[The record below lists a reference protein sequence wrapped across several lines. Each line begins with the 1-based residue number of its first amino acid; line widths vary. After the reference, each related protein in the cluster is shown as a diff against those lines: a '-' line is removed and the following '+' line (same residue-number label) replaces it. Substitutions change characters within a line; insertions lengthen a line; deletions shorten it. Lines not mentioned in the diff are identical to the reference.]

1 MAGHSHWARIK
12 RKKGANDVKK
22 GKIFSMISK
31 QITTC
36 ARQKGGDPDM
46 NPTLRDILEKA
57 RAENMT
63 RDVIERAIK
72 KGTGDLSGPVAEEI
86 IYEGYGPA
94 GVAFLVEC
102 FTDNKNRSAAD
113 VRRIFERGGGSLGS
127 SGSVAWNFDVF
138 GVAVVPAE
146 GVDEEQLFDL
156 VVGAGA
162 EDLKNHGDFFEVLAL
177 PENFQPVREALA
189 GADIAPE
196 SAELSRLPKTTVE
209 LDLKDARKVLKL
221 VDKFEEHDDVA
232 KVVANFEIP
241 DELLAELA
249 E

>member
-22 GKIFSMISK
+22 GKILSLISK

-36 ARQKGGDPDM
+36 TRQGGGDPDM
-46 NPTLRDILEKA
+46 NPALRVVLDKA
-57 RAENMT
+57 RAANMT

-72 KGTGDLSGPVAEEI
+72 KGTGELAGEMPEEI

-94 GVAFLVEC
+94 GVAFIVEAL
-102 FTDNKNRSAAD
+102 TDNKNRTAAD

-138 GVAVVPAE
+138 GVAVIAAD
-146 GVDEEQLFDL
+146 GVDEEELLDL

-162 EDLKNHGDFFEVLAL
+162 EDLRNNGDFYEVLAL
-177 PENFQPVREALA
+177 PENFQPVQDALKNA
-189 GADIAPE
+189 GITPE
-196 SAELSRLPKTTVE
+196 SAELSKLPKSTVE
-209 LDLKDARKVLKL
+209 LSVEDARKVLKL
-221 VDKFEEHDDVA
+221 VDKFEEYDDVA

-241 DELLAELA
+241 EELLAEAA